1 MGNRIAIIGAG
12 PIVPF
17 HLKAFSAAD
26 LKVIAIAASPN
37 SKNVK
42 LFAEKYKIQKYY
54 LDPQA
59 LIDEGEW
66 DGIVIACKPEFLL
79 QYLESALK
87 FNRPILI
94 EKPVALS
101 SDNLKEIGF
110 DHPNVLVAYNRRFY
124 PLIQN
129 LKYEIENSS
138 PLFAN
143 VEIPEKI
150 DFNLN
155 LEFSNPVVLN
165 SVHMFDLVRYLFGSF
180 NVIAMSHLAR
190 VATTLSLTA
199 NDKHLINMVINYNA
213 SANFSITIDSQP
225 TRYVL
230 RPLELLTEIS
240 GMEVIE
246 PSENIP
252 VRRYTPLVVRE
263 RITDENSKL
272 FKPGFLGQAKE
283 FSALLHGQPIKNGA
297 TLYDAYCAILMAEQ
311 IIKTQNDFI

>member
-12 PIVPF
+12 AIVPF

-26 LKVIAIAASPN
+26 LKVTAIAASPN

-42 LFAEKYKIQKYY
+42 LFAEKYKIKKYY

-101 SDNLKEIGF
+101 SNDLKEIGF

-138 PLFAN
+138 PLFASI
-143 VEIPEKI
+143 EIPEKI
-150 DFNLN
+150 DFKSNLQ
-155 LEFSNPVVLN
+155 FSNPLILN
-165 SVHMFDLVRYLFGSF
+165 SVHMFDLVRFLFGSL
-180 NVIAMSHLAR
+180 NVNAMSHLDR
-190 VATTLSLTA
+190 VVTTLSLTA

-230 RPLELLTEIS
+230 RPLELLTKIS
-240 GMEVIE
+240 GMQVIE
-246 PSENIP
+246 PTESIP
-252 VRRYTPLVVRE
+252 VRRYQPLVVGE
-263 RITDENSKL
+263 QITDKNSNL
-272 FKPGFLGQAKE
+272 FKPGFLGQARE
-283 FSALLHGQPIKNGA
+283 FFEMLQGEPIKNGA
-297 TLYDAYCAILMAEQ
+297 TLFDSYCAILMAEQ
-311 IIKTQNDFI
+311 IIKNFK